1 MSQNLNA
8 ALQYARENRDEVLV
22 ELRDFLT
29 IPSISDNPEHD
40 GDVRRAAEWLLA
52 RLKRLGPDR
61 AQILETNGHPVVFA
75 ELLAPN
81 TSAPTV
87 VLYGH
92 YDVQAVEPLDAWDT
106 EPFTPTIHG
115 YNLYARGASDDKGQ
129 IMAMIAAVEAVK
141 SIGPLPVSIKFMLE
155 GEEEVGSPSLGECL
169 KAHRGEFACNLVL
182 NTDAGMLGEN
192 TPTLVYGLRGMS
204 RFTLRVTG
212 PSNDLHSGGYGG
224 VVHNPIHA
232 LCELIAGMH
241 DENACV
247 TLPGFYDSV
256 RELPEEERESFKN
269 LPLNEEAFLK
279 ESGAPKLWGEPG
291 FTALERQGARP
302 AFDVIQITAG
312 SPKAAIPV
320 FAEAL
325 CTIRLAPHQDPEQVR
340 EQVESHL
347 KKVAPPTVNWEIVD
361 YSGFPATFTEL
372 DKPGVK
378 ELMDAYR
385 AVWGVEPAYYPSGG
399 SIGAVGQIKEI
410 LGAYSLLTG
419 FSLPGDHIHGPNEK
433 LHLPTWEKG
442 ISALVHFLYHLEG

>member
-8 ALQYARENRDEVLV
+8 ALQHARENRDEVLI
-22 ELRDFLT
+22 ELRDLLT

-61 AQILETNGHPVVFA
+61 AQILETAGHPVVFA
-75 ELLAPN
+75 ELLAANP
-81 TSAPTV
+81 SAPTV
-87 VLYGH
+87 LLYGH
-92 YDVQAVEPLDAWDT
+92 YDVQAVEPLDAWET
-106 EPFTPTIHG
+106 EPFGPTIHG

-129 IMAMIAAVEAVK
+129 IMAMIAAVEAAKAV
-141 SIGPLPVSIKFMLE
+141 GPLPVSIKFMLE

-192 TPTLVYGLRGMS
+192 TPTLVTGLRGMA

-212 PSNDLHSGGYGG
+212 PANDLHSGGYGG

-241 DENACV
+241 DADARV
-247 TLPGFYDSV
+247 AFPGFYDSV
-256 RELPEEERESFKN
+256 RELPEEERESFKK
-269 LPLNEEAFLK
+269 LPLNDEAFLQ
-279 ESGAPKLWGEPG
+279 ESGSPALWGEPG
-291 FTALERQGARP
+291 FTPLERQGARP
-302 AFDVIQITAG
+302 ALDVIQITAG

-325 CTIRLAPHQDPEQVR
+325 CTIRLAPYQDPAKVR
-340 EQVESHL
+340 EQVEAHL
-347 KKVAPPTVNWEIVD
+347 AAVAPPTIRWEILD
-361 YSGFPATFTEL
+361 FSGFPATLTEL
-372 DKPGVK
+372 DKPGVQ

-385 AVWGVEPAYYPSGG
+385 TVWGVEPAYYPSGG
-399 SIGAVGQIKEI
+399 SIGAVGQILEI
-410 LGAYSLLTG
+410 LGAHSLLTG

-442 ISALVHFLYHLEG
+442 ISALVHFLYNLAE